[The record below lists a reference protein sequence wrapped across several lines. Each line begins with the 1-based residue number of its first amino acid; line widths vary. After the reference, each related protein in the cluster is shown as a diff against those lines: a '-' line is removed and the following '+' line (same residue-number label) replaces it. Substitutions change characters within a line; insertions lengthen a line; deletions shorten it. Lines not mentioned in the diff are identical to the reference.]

1 MTDLNK
7 RKNFSAATI
16 KQRLAHAGF
25 QCEGILADGSRCL
38 VKAEPG
44 RFHGDH
50 DNPDGLT
57 GEPTFENCRIL
68 CLACH
73 AKKTAIDVAQIAKAK
88 RRETAHLG
96 IKVAPTALSGRTRED
111 KDAARAEKSA
121 GKIQPPG
128 LTEIQRRFGMK

>member
-1 MTDLNK
+1 MA
-7 RKNFSAATI
+7 RKNFSPSTI

-25 QCEGILADGSRCL
+25 QCEGILVDGSRCL

-50 DNPDGLT
+50 NNPDGLT

-73 AKKTAIDVAQIAKAK
+73 AKKTAIDVAQIAKSK
-88 RRETAHLG
+88 RRETSHLG
-96 IKVAPTALSGRTRED
+96 IKSKPTSLAGRTREEKNAD
-111 KDAARAEKSA
+111 RAARSS
-121 GKIQPPG
+121 GK
-128 LTEIQRRFGMK
+128 QRLAPRPIYGSDN